1 MGMKKLLTFS
11 FIISALLI
19 TGCSNKS
26 IKSIETS
33 YDEATYQKTMTKV
46 QNNVNE
52 IIGKEYKYVLDNMGN
67 PYCTR
72 YYIDNDKINNIDSI
86 EELNGIDNIKL
97 IYPKEIKGNN
107 LEKSALYIY
116 IKNGVVSEVQTNE
129 LDNNNEDHINSNI
142 NIIFDIYNEKSGLTL
157 GKAKELR
164 VEKYVGKDSD
174 IFFKDICN
182 VKTNFDIYNN
192 KKDENIKGYILDE
205 VNSSNSNIMIVN
217 NNSSEIEDIKIVNI
231 KDGLDLL
238 QKLLIG

>member
-86 EELNGIDNIKL
+86 EELNGIDSIKL
-97 IYPKEIKGNN
+97 IYPKEIKENN

-164 VEKYVGKDSD
+164 VEKYIGKDLD
-174 IFFKDICN
+174 IFLNDICN
-182 VKTNFDIYNN
+182 VKPNFDIYNN
-192 KKDENIKGYILDE
+192 KKDENIKGFNLDE
-205 VNSSNSNIMIVN
+205 VKSSNSNIMIVN
-217 NNSSEIEDIKIVNI
+217 NNSS
-231 KDGLDLL
+231 
-238 QKLLIG
+238 

>member
-11 FIISALLI
+11 FIISTLLI
-19 TGCSNKS
+19 TGCSNKN
-26 IKSIETS
+26 IKSIETLG
-33 YDEATYQKTMTKV
+33 DEATYQKTMTKV

-72 YYIDNDKINNIDSI
+72 YYIDTDKINNIDSI
-86 EELNGIDNIKL
+86 EELNGIDSIKL

-142 NIIFDIYNEKSGLTL
+142 NIIFDRYNENSGLTL
-157 GKAKELR
+157 EKAKELR
-164 VEKYVGKDSD
+164 VEKYVG
-174 IFFKDICN
+174 
-182 VKTNFDIYNN
+182 
-192 KKDENIKGYILDE
+192 
-205 VNSSNSNIMIVN
+205 
-217 NNSSEIEDIKIVNI
+217 
-231 KDGLDLL
+231 
-238 QKLLIG
+238 